1 MICEKFG
8 GPEPPF
14 IPGGETAGHVVAAGS
29 DVSDFAIGDAV
40 MSRHTLGALAEL
52 GNARPAL
59 CDKVPAGL
67 SMAQAGVF
75 RGAYTTACHALLQ
88 RGRLAAGEWV
98 LVHGARRT
106 GAPSPG
112 WPAHTPNLYQGHRR
126 RIAVLRG
133 EPRFAR
139 SAEPA

>member
-1 MICEKFG
+1 
-8 GPEPPF
+8 
-14 IPGGETAGHVVAAGS
+14 
-29 DVSDFAIGDAV
+29 

-52 GNARPAL
+52 GNARAAL
-59 CDKVPAGL
+59 CDRIPAGL
-67 SMAQAGVF
+67 SMVQASVF
-75 RGAYTTACHALLQ
+75 RGAYTSACHALLQ
-88 RGRLAAGEWV
+88 RSRLGAGEWG

-112 WPAHTPNLYQGHRR
+112 WPAHTSNLHHGYRR